1 MQRSS
6 GRTCTRELARV
17 NPNRSVAVIG
27 PVLIIGTGLIG
38 TSIALSLRR
47 AGVEVLLED
56 LDPEQAQVAV
66 VMGAGDIAGPEAQPA
81 LVVVAVPP
89 RHASQVLARASESYP
104 FATITDV
111 TSVKER
117 VLAEARA
124 LGADPKRLVG
134 GHPMAGREVSGAAS
148 ARPDLLD
155 DRLWI
160 ITPTD
165 VTQAEHQRAAH
176 QLATTCG
183 AYPVEMSA
191 AEHDRAV
198 ALVSHAPQ
206 LLSSVLAAQLVNA
219 DAAYVQVA
227 GQGLRDM
234 TRIAG
239 SESAMWTD
247 ILGVNAAPVADVL
260 DGVIYDLQRA
270 ARALRAVS
278 TGDFASIDVVTEE
291 LHQGGIGRGRIP
303 GKHGASPST
312 YVEVAVMLADRPGE
326 LGRLFTAVGE
336 TTVNLEDVRIEH
348 VLGRQS
354 GLVELSVQ
362 PDAVTTLEE
371 ALRTRGFDVRG

>member
-1 MQRSS
+1 
-6 GRTCTRELARV
+6 V
-17 NPNRSVAVIG
+17 NPDRSVAVIG

-56 LDPEQAQVAV
+56 LDSEQAQVAV
-66 VMGAGDIAGPEAQPA
+66 AMGAGTIAGSEAEPA

-89 RHASQVLARASESYP
+89 RHAAQVLARASVDFP

-117 VLAEARA
+117 VLAEACD
-124 LGADPKRLVG
+124 LGADPGRLVG

-160 ITPTD
+160 ITPTEM
-165 VTQAEHQRAAH
+165 TRPEHQRAAH

-183 AYPVEMSA
+183 AYPIELSA

-206 LLSSVLAAQLVNA
+206 LLSSVLAAQLVDA

-239 SESAMWTD
+239 SQSALWTD

-270 ARALRAVS
+270 ARALRAVA
-278 TGDFASIDVVTEE
+278 TGEPASIDVVTEE
-291 LHQGGIGRGRIP
+291 LQRGAIGRGRIP

-312 YVEVAVMLADRPGE
+312 YLEVAVMLADRPGE

-348 VLGRQS
+348 VLGKQS

-362 PDAVTTLEE
+362 PDSVTTLEE
-371 ALRTRGFDVRG
+371 ALRSRGFDVRG